1 MFKHGL
7 ITFSIIWLFSGCN
20 SSNNESE
27 IESEFNTAKARW
39 EQQNVSDYQITTQRS
54 CFCIPRDRVVNIV
67 EQNQLSGAFFVGN
80 GQNLTAEEL
89 AYQKTIDDY
98 FGLIEQAIDDQAFS
112 LIVSYHTTL
121 GYPTQI
127 SIGYDQL
134 IADGGIS
141 YRLTDFRA
149 NIIDIEQPQ
158 LDAQLILKDQFDQ
171 PADSFVQGEEIT
183 FFLSVTNNGSGDA
196 LLNFS
201 NSQQFDFYIQSSIG
215 SESWRWSDD
224 RAFTTALTE
233 LQITVGE
240 TIEISQVW
248 DQELSVGENIPVG
261 SYTAFGSL
269 LDHTSKVESDLI
281 IQ

>member
-54 CFCIPRDRVVNIV
+54 CFCIPRDEVVNIV
-67 EQNQLSGAFFVGN
+67 EQNQLNGAFFVGN

-89 AYQKTIDDY
+89 ANQKTIGGY
-98 FGLIEQAIDDQAFS
+98 FALIKQAIDDQAFS
-112 LIVSYHTTL
+112 LLVTYHAIL

-127 SIGYDQL
+127 NIDYDEM
-134 IADGGIS
+134 IADEEIS
-141 YRLTDFRA
+141 YRLSDFKA
-149 NIIDIEQPQ
+149 NITDIEKPL
-158 LDAQLILKDQFDQ
+158 LDVQLILKDQFDQ
-171 PADSFVQGEEIT
+171 QADIFVQREEVT
-183 FFLSVTNNGSGDA
+183 FFLSVTNNGTGDA
-196 LLNFS
+196 QLNFL
-201 NSQQFDFYIQSSIG
+201 NSQQYDFYIQSSNG
-215 SESWRWSDD
+215 GEAWRWSDD
-224 RAFTTALTE
+224 KAFTTALTE
-233 LQITVGE
+233 LSIAVGE
-240 TIEISQVW
+240 TVEISQVW
-248 DQELSVGENIPVG
+248 DQELSDGENLPVG

-269 LDHTSKVESDLI
+269 LDYTSNAESELT